1 MPLLQ
6 DAVNT
11 VVVKQLGAKKYIMW
25 RIYVIFLIFC
35 ISCNEINK
43 KDVSN
48 MFIEECDTIQINN
61 LHLLCKIWGFM
72 KYYHPDIANGMY
84 DWDNELFEI
93 IPRVVNIKNKKERN
107 RVLSKWIKKI
117 KNPTSVNKMLLDS
130 LMPNVKS
137 YPDILWIEDKEELE
151 EVSDLLLKIKYL
163 ERRCSDLDVE
173 GMIYKNYC
181 YLEYSKD
188 STALFFRNENDYKEL
203 KEVKGEYSLLSLF
216 RIWNVIQ
223 YYYPYKYLIN
233 KKWDDVLFEYIHE
246 FVSVKN
252 ILEYKLLISRVLAE
266 VGDTHMNFIDNDIQN
281 WIGNKTV
288 PVDVDFV
295 EEYFVVTGIYDKYYK
310 KIPLKIGDA
319 ILKIDGKSVKDII
332 EEKRE
337 YISASNKAAL
347 MRKISLQLLYT
358 DKEKLQIEYLRDRQI
373 LSDSLETHY
382 YKNVRKDHNRTSSKP
397 LFEYLDENIGYI
409 YLKTIFGG
417 KIPDTIH
424 SKGLIIDLRGYPN
437 FVFSKEY
444 LEFYYLYNE
453 SKESVLFAFGNSTWP
468 GLFTYEYTT
477 IAGKDNENYYKGLV
491 IILVNEWT
499 QSHGEYMAM
508 RYRCAPNS
516 IILGSTTAG
525 ADGGVVELALPG
537 GLYIPI
543 GIQGVYYPDG
553 RETQRVGIV
562 PDIEVK
568 PTIKGIRERRD
579 EVLEKA
585 IELINEIPE

>member
-1 MPLLQ
+1 
-6 DAVNT
+6 
-11 VVVKQLGAKKYIMW
+11 MW
-25 RIYVIFLIFC
+25 KVYVIFLIFC
-35 ISCNEINK
+35 ISCKGIEK
-43 KDVSN
+43 EDVSN
-48 MFIEECDTIQINN
+48 LLIEECDTIQINN

-72 KYYHPDIANGMY
+72 KYYHPDIANGKY
-84 DWDNELFEI
+84 DWDNELFGI
-93 IPRVVNIKNKKERN
+93 MPCVVNIKTKEERN
-107 RVLSKWIKKI
+107 YVLSKWI
-117 KNPTSVNKMLLDS
+117 NRYNKS
-130 LMPNVKS
+130 LSFNSILSDTLVLNIRT
-137 YPDILWIEDKEELE
+137 YPDISWIEDKEELGK
-151 EVSDLLLKIKYL
+151 VSDLLMKIKYQ
-163 ERRCSDLDVE
+163 ERACQDLKIE
-173 GMIYKNYC
+173 ETLYKDYC

-188 STALFFRNENDYKEL
+188 STILLFKNENDYKEL
-203 KEVKGEYSLLSLF
+203 KEVKDKYSLLSLF

-233 KKWDDVLFEYIHE
+233 KKWDDVLFEYIPD
-246 FVSVKN
+246 FSSVKN
-252 ILEYKLLISRVLAE
+252 ILEYKLLISRILAE
-266 VGDTHMNFIDNDIQN
+266 IGDTHMNFIDNDIQN
-281 WIGNKTV
+281 WIGNRTL

-295 EEYFVVTGIYDKYYK
+295 EDHFVITGVYYNNYCTK
-310 KIPLKIGDA
+310 NTLKIGDA
-319 ILKIDGKSVKDII
+319 ILKLDGKSVKDII
-332 EEKRE
+332 EEKSK

-347 MRKISLQLLYT
+347 MRNISLQLLYT
-358 DKEKLQIEYLRDRQI
+358 NKEKLQIEYLRNKQI
-373 LSDSLETHY
+373 VSDSVETYY
-382 YKNVRKDHNRTSSKP
+382 YKNVRKDYNRTSNKP

-409 YLKTIFGG
+409 YLKTMFGG
-417 KIPDTIH
+417 KIPDIIH

-437 FVFSKEY
+437 LAFVKEY

-453 SKESVLFAFGNSTWP
+453 PKESVLFTFGNSTWP

-477 IAGKDNENYYKGLV
+477 IVGKDNENYYKGLV

-508 RYRCAPNS
+508 RYKCAPNS

-525 ADGGVVELALPG
+525 ADGGVVKLALPG
-537 GLYIPI
+537 GLYIPV

-585 IELINEIPE
+585 IELINEKLE